1 MTVGDP
7 KRDLRRRFKA
17 LRDACPAPIR
27 AAWSLQVCAHVAA
40 ICAARGILR
49 VGVFGPF
56 GSELDLAPLASPEPR
71 LQLDLPPTSGPEPRL
86 QLWYPRVLSLDPPRL
101 AWGLPPLAPGT
112 WGLRE
117 PVSAPHAEPPVQLL
131 LVPGLAFAAD
141 GHRLGYG
148 RGFYDAVLAALPP
161 GVPALGAGFEL
172 QRCLE
177 LPVDPWD
184 RPLSG
189 LVTEAGFTG
198 FATLPAP
205 PKGGQRNKLC
215 ISGPVRDRSRPQELS
230 CWVGDVP
237 GPLGALPP
245 TPID

>member
-1 MTVGDP
+1 MSTRSTPEPDP

-17 LRDACPAPIR
+17 LRDACPAEAR
-27 AAWSLQVCAHVAA
+27 ADWSRRICAHVAA

-56 GSELDLAPLASPEPR
+56 GSELDLAPLAGPEPR
-71 LQLDLPPTSGPEPRL
+71 LQLDLPPLSGPEPRL
-86 QLWYPRVLSLDPPRL
+86 QLWFPRVLSLDPPRL
-101 AWGLPPLAPGT
+101 AWGLPPLAPGA

-117 PVSAPHAEPPVQLL
+117 PVSAPHSEPPVQLL

-148 RGFYDAVLAALPP
+148 RGFYDALLAALPAD
-161 GVPALGAGFEL
+161 VPALGAGFEA
-172 QRCLE
+172 QRCPA

-189 LVTEAGFTG
+189 LVTETGITWFT
-198 FATLPAP
+198 
-205 PKGGQRNKLC
+205 
-215 ISGPVRDRSRPQELS
+215 
-230 CWVGDVP
+230 
-237 GPLGALPP
+237 ALPIAP
-245 TPID
+245 EQGL